1 MQGWRRAA
9 EVVRESEL
17 LHRWMYT
24 SQVVFSLGLKN
35 VTTGE
40 FAVYWQM
47 TNVGCVCVFVCVRA
61 QLCPTLHDPTDC
73 SLPGSSVHEISQAI
87 ILEWVAI
94 SSRGS
99 SNPGMETSI
108 SCIVRWILY
117 H

>member
-1 MQGWRRAA
+1 MPVLLPGKSQGQRSLAGYSPWDLKGIRHDLTTKQQQININTPLSEKINCLEQCSPVPKHMQGWRRAA

-47 TNVGCVCVFVCVRA
+47 
-61 QLCPTLHDPTDC
+61 L
-73 SLPGSSVHEISQAI
+73 
-87 ILEWVAI
+87 LE
-94 SSRGS
+94 
-99 SNPGMETSI
+99 
-108 SCIVRWILY
+108 
-117 H
+117 